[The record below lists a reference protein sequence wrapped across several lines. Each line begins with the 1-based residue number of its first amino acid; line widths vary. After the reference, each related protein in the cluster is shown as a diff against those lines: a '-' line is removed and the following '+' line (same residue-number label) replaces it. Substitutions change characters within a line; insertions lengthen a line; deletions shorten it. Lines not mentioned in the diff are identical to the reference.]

1 MQIIQFKEP
10 AAWQEQVTLT
20 GVIFIFYFKWNAL
33 NEYWVMNIYDRNS
46 NPILLGIKI
55 VTNYDLTSQ
64 FVAAGMPSGDI
75 LCQNVLDE
83 WNDIARFDMGETNEL
98 FYYEPGELN
107 SLKTQAE
114 ALNT

>member
-20 GVIFIFYFKWNAL
+20 GTIFILFFKWNAL
-33 NEYWVMNIYDRNS
+33 NKYWVMSIFDRNS
-46 NPILLGIKI
+46 SPILVGVKI

-64 FVAAGMPSGDI
+64 FVVSGIPQGDI
-75 LCQNVLDE
+75 LCQNVLNE

-98 FYYEPGELN
+98 FYYEPNEL
-107 SLKTQAE
+107 QALS
-114 ALNT
+114 A